1 MKKSSS
7 SNGRWPWRATTPL
20 ATVEGVEI
28 HAKGVRLDRVDTTAG
43 VRVAPDAA
51 VEARR
56 CVFAHEAGVAL
67 TVAGAC
73 LLDDS
78 VVEHAKIGVVVN
90 EGRGAPRARVH
101 DPALRPRINSKAP
114 IILENVVV
122 EECGRGVV
130 ATQIDERG
138 DCALQ
143 EDRAEPALDDR
154 ARARAAAPRARQ
166 AFGDTASP
174 DVVRLRVGRL
184 LHGILA
190 AKLKRH
196 V

>member
-1 MKKSSS
+1 M
-7 SNGRWPWRATTPL
+7 
-20 ATVEGVEI
+20 
-28 HAKGVRLDRVDTTAG
+28 RLDRVDATAG
-43 VRVAPDAA
+43 VRVADAA
-51 VEARR
+51 VERR

-78 VVEHAKIGVVVN
+78 VVEHAKVGVVAT
-90 EGRGAPRARVH
+90 RGIAPARGSRSIS
-101 DPALRPRINSKAP
+101 AASESMRAP
-114 IILENVVV
+114 IVLENVVV

-130 ATQIDERG
+130 AKQIDERG

-143 EDRAEPALDDR
+143 DDRAAPALDDR
-154 ARARAAAPRARQ
+154 ARARARLRLARRQ
-166 AFGDTASP
+166 AFGDAESP
-174 DVVRLRVGRL
+174 DASSDSESEDID
-184 LHGILA
+184 GILA